1 MDTVVVARRRR
12 RVRGVQLDETTG
24 VRGRGEID
32 RCRTGVS
39 QRRMGEQCQWQR
51 WEGFAFESDEAFR

>member
-1 MDTVVVARRRR
+1 MDTVAVARRRR

-51 WEGFAFESDEAFR
+51 W